1 MKLDDET
8 LGYIQTVVNTAVMV
22 GIDNIII
29 EEGMV
34 RAIDENKTVVIF
46 QDENVPTPVFGAV
59 GLNRIGVFTSRFDI
73 IKSRDDASIE
83 VTVDDDRGFARSL
96 MMRSKGIK
104 VDYRC
109 ANPSTIQAPR
119 QINDVMK
126 YQVPLTGE
134 AVMLLQKG
142 QSAMGADTVSI
153 ISNDNGVAFE
163 LADINNDV
171 FSHIF
176 TQDVKALNGDKTTF
190 AHRYPVKTLLAMFKS
205 NAEGDFFIGGKGM
218 LKFMVNGLDVYV
230 IPQV

>member
-1 MKLDDET
+1 MKLDAET
-8 LGYIQTVVNTAVMV
+8 IGYLQLVVNTAQLV

-34 RAIDENKTVVIF
+34 RAIDENKTVVIY
-46 QDENVPTPVFGAV
+46 QNENVPTPVFGAV

-73 IKSRDDASIE
+73 IKTRDDANIE
-83 VTVDDDRGFARSL
+83 VTVDEERGFARSL
-96 MMRSKGIK
+96 IMRSKGIK

-109 ANPSTIQAPR
+109 ANPASIQAPR
-119 QINDVMK
+119 QINDQMK
-126 YQVPLTGE
+126 FQVPLSGE

-142 QSAMGADTVSI
+142 QGAMGAETVSV
-153 ISNDNGVAFE
+153 ISNDDGVAFE

-171 FSHIF
+171 FSHVFADEAKCLDGGKPI
-176 TQDVKALNGDKTTF
+176 F
-190 AHRYPVKTLLAMFKS
+190 AHRYPVKTLLAMFKT
-205 NAEGDFFIGGKGM
+205 NAEGDFYIGGKGM

>member
-8 LGYIQTVVNTAVMV
+8 LGYIQTVVNTAVLI

-29 EEGMV
+29 EAGMV

-46 QDENVPTPVFGAV
+46 QDENVPTPLFGAI
-59 GLNRIGVFTSRFDI
+59 GLNRINVFTSRFDI
-73 IKSRDDASIE
+73 IKNRDDASIE
-83 VTVDDDRGFARSL
+83 VTVDDGRVFARSL
-96 MMRSKGIK
+96 IMRSKGIK

-109 ANPSTIQAPR
+109 ANPATIQAPR
-119 QINDVMK
+119 QINDTMK
-126 YQVPLTGE
+126 YRVPLTAE

-153 ISNDNGVAFE
+153 ISNDNGVSFE

-171 FSHIF
+171 FSHVF
-176 TQDVKALNGDKTTF
+176 TQNVESLDNGKTTF
-190 AHRYPVKTLLAMFKS
+190 AHRYPVKTLLSMFKS
-205 NAEGDFFIGGKGM
+205 NAEGDFYVGGKGM